1 MPNWTYNNLTI
12 SGDSDDMKEFYEI
25 AIKSN
30 VNDDLSFRFSNV
42 FQMPEKIKNTISPS
56 SSAKD
61 RKWINENLAS
71 LRNDKLN
78 GVLGEED
85 NDTNLIPVE
94 NNTPE
99 KCEQLIKEYGSD
111 NWYDWNIKTYGTK
124 WDVEVLENEFF
135 KSEEQFE
142 CSFDTAWSPPG
153 TFLQNLQDKFK
164 KLDIRLTFE
173 LEGSD
178 ECGFFY
184 TNRYNDDVSISYEE
198 DEISYIGSDGRDIYF
213 NSDNDDCHYH
223 DDDEVCDDY
232 ISVNPFNEN

>member
-1 MPNWTYNNLTI
+1 MPNWSYNNLTI
-12 SGDSDDMKEFYEI
+12 SGSSDDMKDFYDI

-30 VNDDLSFRFSNV
+30 VNGDLSFRFSNV
-42 FQMPEKIKNTISPS
+42 FEMPEKIKNTISPS
-56 SSAKD
+56 SSAKG
-61 RKWINENLAS
+61 RKWMNENISS

-78 GVLGEED
+78 EVFGEED
-85 NDTNLIPVE
+85 NDPNLIPVE

-135 KSEEQFE
+135 KFDEQFE
-142 CSFDTAWSPPG
+142 CSFDTAWSPPS

-178 ECGFFY
+178 TCGVFY
-184 TNRYNDDVSISYEE
+184 TNRYKDDVSISYEE
-198 DEISYIGSDGRDIYF
+198 DEITYKGSDGREIYY
-213 NSDNDDCHYH
+213 NDDDGEWYYH